1 MLFQG
6 KKITCIINYNE
17 KKYSFDLEKH
27 KTINDLYN
35 IFIEKAANKN
45 YPYVIMHISNKNNMV
60 EITNLET
67 ALLSLERN
75 KNEQLLFKFIKSFKC
90 LSCQSVCDNEKKF
103 INNYCIECNQY
114 ICSICSKDDSKH
126 SKHYLV
132 NIDQNNLKDSIK
144 LWNINLNAD
153 LSNQITSF
161 NRQLNFVNQTE
172 SDVKINLWLDNIYKK
187 IKYYEN
193 LLSDIKRKCEELKPI
208 FKESEDMLSNAMNNL
223 TKSEQEINIDLF
235 SKEKMINKFFSFGE
249 AEKQIQKLKTNYIEI
264 KDVKRKVCSIIDV
277 NNIKKYDE
285 LLFEVPKALDDLS
298 KTSFLILEDLKSY
311 EEKNKKSAKIIFR
324 DKSRKNTDIILNN
337 RKLFRTSNDT
347 ALSLNKMRNR
357 NLYLIDKDRKKTDKI
372 TNYTDKSEEI
382 FDIKTRSSGKNIFS
396 NNKVLNTLESL
407 RFTPNSIKLPKIILN
422 DKDKNNISNLKN
434 NPDNMKKSLEL
445 YKSSNLLK
453 KNNK

>member
-35 IFIEKAANKN
+35 IFIEKVANKN

-67 ALLSLERN
+67 ALLSLGRN

-90 LSCQSVCDNEKKF
+90 PSCQTVCDNEKKF
-103 INNYCIECNQY
+103 INNYCLECNQY

-153 LSNQITSF
+153 LSNQITFF

-172 SDVKINLWLDNIYKK
+172 SDIKTNLWLDNIYKK
-187 IKYYEN
+187 IKYFEN
-193 LLSDIKRKCEELKPI
+193 LLADIKSKCQELKSI
-208 FKESEDMLSNAMNNL
+208 FKESEDMLSKAMNNL
-223 TKSEQEINIDLF
+223 TKSEQEVNIDLF
-235 SKEKMINKFFSFGE
+235 SKEKIINKFFSFTD

-264 KDVKRKVCSIIDV
+264 KDVKRKVCLILDA

-285 LLFEVPKALDDLS
+285 LLFEVPRVLDDLS
-298 KTSFLILEDLKSY
+298 KTSFLILEDLKTY
-311 EEKNKKSAKIIFR
+311 EEKNNKPEKIIFR
-324 DKSRKNTDIILNN
+324 DRSRKNTDIIINSH
-337 RKLFRTSNDT
+337 KLFKTSKDT

-357 NLYLIDKDRKKTDKI
+357 NLYLFDKDRKRTDII
-372 TNYTDKSEEI
+372 TNYSNKSEEI
-382 FDIKTRSSGKNIFS
+382 FDNKTGSSRKNIF
-396 NNKVLNTLESL
+396 NYNKVLNTVENS
-407 RFTPNSIKLPKIILN
+407 RYTPNDIKLPKIILN
-422 DKDKNNISNLKN
+422 DKEKNNITNLKYN
-434 NPDNMKKSLEL
+434 NDNKKMTLEL
-445 YKSSNLLK
+445 HKSSNLLK

>member
-35 IFIEKAANKN
+35 IFIEKVANKN
-45 YPYVIMHISNKNNMV
+45 YPYVIMHITNKNKMV

-90 LSCQSVCDNEKKF
+90 PSCQTVCDNEKKF
-103 INNYCIECNQY
+103 INNYCLECNQY

-153 LSNQITSF
+153 LSNQITFF

-172 SDVKINLWLDNIYKK
+172 SDIKTNLWLDNIYKK

-193 LLSDIKRKCEELKPI
+193 LLADIKSKCEELKPI
-208 FKESEDMLSNAMNNL
+208 FKESEDMLSKAMNNL

-235 SKEKMINKFFSFGE
+235 SKEKIINKFFSFAD

-264 KDVKRKVCSIIDV
+264 KDVKLKVCSIIDA

-285 LLFEVPKALDDLS
+285 LLYEVPKALEDLS
-298 KTSFLILEDLKSY
+298 KTSFLIMEDLKIY
-311 EEKNKKSAKIIFR
+311 EEKNNKSAKLIFR
-324 DKSRKNTDIILNN
+324 DRSRKNTDIVLKNH
-337 RKLFRTSNDT
+337 KLFKTSNDT
-347 ALSLNKMRNR
+347 ALSLNKMRYR
-357 NLYLIDKDRKKTDKI
+357 NLYLLDKDRKRNDII
-372 TNYTDKSEEI
+372 TNYTDKSEDI
-382 FDIKTRSSGKNIFS
+382 FDNRTRSYGKNIFN
-396 NNKVLNTLESL
+396 NNKVLNTMESS
-407 RFTPNSIKLPKIILN
+407 RFTPNAIKLPKIILN
-422 DKDKNNISNLKN
+422 DKEKNNINNLKYN
-434 NPDNMKKSLEL
+434 TDNIKRSLEL
-445 YKSSNLLK
+445 HKSSNILK

>member
-132 NIDQNNLKDSIK
+132 SIDQNNLKDSIK

-172 SDVKINLWLDNIYKK
+172 SDVKIKLWLDNIYKK

-422 DKDKNNISNLKN
+422 GKDKNNISNLKN

>member
-132 NIDQNNLKDSIK
+132 SIDQNNLKDSIK

-172 SDVKINLWLDNIYKK
+172 SDVKIKLWLDNIYKK

-285 LLFEVPKALDDLS
+285 LLFEVPKAFDDLS

-434 NPDNMKKSLEL
+434 NPDNMKKSLKL

>member
-132 NIDQNNLKDSIK
+132 SIDQNNLKDSIK